1 MDESINQTNSRHPL
15 MPDIKCFEIPSRE
28 PDEDIIPSCKRD
40 EKWNLSKSKNSRT
53 ICGVS
58 RQLNIGIVRPVDILE
73 EEVVINV
80 EENDVDDEIDCDE
93 VGLGAEGDR
102 EEPGST
108 GICFPDCGRKEEVFL
123 EIGHE
128 NRVR

>member
-1 MDESINQTNSRHPL
+1 MNKSINQTNSRDPF

-28 PDEDIIPSCKRD
+28 PDEDIIAPCKRD
-40 EKWNLSKSKNSRT
+40 EKWNLSKSENSRS
-53 ICGVS
+53 ICDVA
-58 RQLNIGIVRPVDILE
+58 RQLNIGIVWPEDILE
-73 EEVVINV
+73 EEVVINA
-80 EENDVDDEIDCDE
+80 EENDVDEEIDCDE